1 MLVRIL
7 RIIIF
12 TFSMYIVTHLIVF
25 FLVPFRLIIV
35 RFNEKNFPNL
45 KRWFGRVLLK
55 IVGKG
60 LEVHGDE
67 NIEKGKGYLI
77 VANYPSFYAGFVL
90 AGIFPI
96 SSIVAH
102 SFTSRIPIL
111 GHILKRSGTIFVS
124 PKRAK
129 RSRRSIEMGMD
140 NAKGGVIIFPEG
152 KRTPDGEIKGFKRG
166 YIYILR
172 HSPLDLL
179 PVSLNGLYS
188 LKPVKRFYLDPDAEP
203 EVFIHRA
210 ISNSRLREM
219 SDQEI
224 HDLTVDII
232 LSGYRP

>member
-1 MLVRIL
+1 MLVRIF

-12 TFSMYIVTHLIVF
+12 TFSMHIVTHLIVF
-25 FLVPFRLIIV
+25 FMLPFGLLIV
-35 RFNEKNFPNL
+35 RFNGKKLPGL
-45 KRWFGRVLLK
+45 KRWFRRALFR
-55 IVGKG
+55 IVGKD
-60 LEVHGDE
+60 LEVHGEE
-67 NIEKGKGYLI
+67 NIEKVKGYLI
-77 VANYPSFYAGFVL
+77 VANYPSFYAGFVMVSL
-90 AGIFPI
+90 FPM

-111 GHILKRSGTIFVS
+111 GHILKRSGAIFVN
-124 PKRAK
+124 PKRAQ
-129 RSRRSIEMGMD
+129 RSRRSIEMGID
-140 NAKGGVIIFPEG
+140 NVTGSVIIFPEG
-152 KRTPDGEIKGFKRG
+152 KRTPDGEIKRFKRG

-172 HSPLDLL
+172 HSWLDLL

-232 LSGYRP
+232 RSEYRP